1 MNHKTDWVQAVKKIT
16 NSNYLDFIGVALV
29 LVVSLILNY
38 HNTTYN
44 FTWNKNSYVF
54 PLGYVSILSTCFSM
68 TATRFVTK
76 KNNLGN
82 LIHTFNT
89 MVAGTIDF
97 LLGNLGA
104 LLTYPV
110 SFFGNLF
117 AYRIWKK
124 KQYLNSIDAIF
135 YRNMV
140 LGMLL
145 SLVLNFIGFKYF
157 SEGSINWQLFFAIAI
172 PAGISFGG
180 TFNVGRMYPDN
191 WFTWQLYNLAK
202 IIQNI
207 LMLNYA
213 NTAKYVFYLV
223 NASLGYISWRDDKI
237 VQDRNKATA

>member
-1 MNHKTDWVQAVKKIT
+1 
-16 NSNYLDFIGVALV
+16 
-29 LVVSLILNY
+29 
-38 HNTTYN
+38 
-44 FTWNKNSYVF
+44 
-54 PLGYVSILSTCFSM
+54 M

-180 TFNVGRMYPDN
+180 TFNVGKMYPDN

>member
-1 MNHKTDWVQAVKKIT
+1 
-16 NSNYLDFIGVALV
+16 
-29 LVVSLILNY
+29 
-38 HNTTYN
+38 
-44 FTWNKNSYVF
+44 
-54 PLGYVSILSTCFSM
+54 
-68 TATRFVTK
+68 
-76 KNNLGN
+76 
-82 LIHTFNT
+82 

-180 TFNVGRMYPDN
+180 TFNVGKMYPDN